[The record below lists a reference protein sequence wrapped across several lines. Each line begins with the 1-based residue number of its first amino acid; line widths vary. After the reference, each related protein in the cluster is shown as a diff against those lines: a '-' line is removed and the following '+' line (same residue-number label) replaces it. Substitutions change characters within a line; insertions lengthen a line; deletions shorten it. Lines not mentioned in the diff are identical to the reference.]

1 MDQEKLR
8 LKIDN
13 YLLKNKRQA
22 WEDLFTDIMSAKHG
36 IAYQPVKA
44 HGRMGDKAADGVL
57 TQDRKTTVFQCHAP
71 DEGFEINNLLQKI
84 QSNFDRALAYWK
96 MNEWIYVHN
105 QDALPPMA
113 VTLLHDLH
121 KEHPATDT
129 GAWGFKEVRKIALE
143 MSEADQRRIFDIND
157 PPAAE
162 DLLHVKYE
170 DIARIL
176 EALSEK
182 AANQPLD
189 LDFSPEQP
197 TERKLYANDLTEVL
211 QQTLRLAMAGSPQVG
226 DVIDSQN
233 LDQIDTPDQ
242 LAKILNRKYGS
253 LKAEGYAGDLLYKEL
268 KREILGDAR
277 KAPAMEH
284 AADMVLAFYF
294 QTCDI
299 FEEA

>member
-1 MDQEKLR
+1 MDQEKLH

-22 WEDLFTDIMSAKHG
+22 WEDLFTDIMRAKHG
-36 IAYQPVKA
+36 IAFQPVKA

-57 TQDRKTTVFQCHAP
+57 RKDEKTTVFQCHAP
-71 DEGFEINNLLQKI
+71 DGAFEIHGLLNKMQG
-84 QSNFDRALAYWK
+84 NFDRALAYWK

-105 QDALPPMA
+105 QEALPPTA
-113 VTLLHDLH
+113 ITLLHDLH
-121 KEHPATDT
+121 EEHPDTDT
-129 GAWGFKEVRKIALE
+129 GAWGFKEVRNIALHLTE
-143 MSEADQRRIFDIND
+143 SDQRRIFDIHD
-157 PPAAE
+157 APAVE
-162 DLLHVKYE
+162 DLLHVRYE

-182 AANQPLD
+182 VVNQSTD
-189 LDFSPEQP
+189 RDFSPGQP
-197 TERKLYANDLTEVL
+197 TEQKLYANDLTEVL

-226 DVIDSQN
+226 DVIQSQN
-233 LDQIDTPDQ
+233 LEQIDTPDQ
-242 LAKILNRKYGS
+242 LARILNRKYKS

-268 KREILGDAR
+268 KREILGETR
-277 KAPAMEH
+277 KAPAMEY

-299 FEEA
+299 YEEA

>member
-1 MDQEKLR
+1 MDQEKLH

-22 WEDLFTDIMSAKHG
+22 WEDLFTDIMRAKHG
-36 IAYQPVKA
+36 IAFQPVKA

-57 TQDRKTTVFQCHAP
+57 RKDEKTTVFQCHAP
-71 DEGFEINNLLQKI
+71 DGTFEIHGLLKKMRG
-84 QSNFDRALAYWK
+84 NFDRAFAFWK

-105 QDALPPMA
+105 QEGLPPPA

-121 KEHPATDT
+121 DEHPDT
-129 GAWGFKEVRKIALE
+129 ETGEWGFEDVRKLALE
-143 MSEADQRRIFDIND
+143 IPEADQRRIFDIND
-157 PPAAE
+157 ASAGE
-162 DLLHVKYE
+162 SLLHVRHE

-182 AANQPLD
+182 VVNQPID
-189 LDFSPEQP
+189 QDFSPEKP
-197 TERKLYANDLTEVL
+197 TEQKLYANDLTEVL

-226 DVIDSQN
+226 DVIQSQN
-233 LDQIDTPDQ
+233 LEQIDTPDQ
-242 LAKILNRKYGS
+242 LARILNRKYKS

-268 KREILGDAR
+268 KREILGDKR
-277 KAPAMEH
+277 RAPAMEH

-299 FEEA
+299 YEEA